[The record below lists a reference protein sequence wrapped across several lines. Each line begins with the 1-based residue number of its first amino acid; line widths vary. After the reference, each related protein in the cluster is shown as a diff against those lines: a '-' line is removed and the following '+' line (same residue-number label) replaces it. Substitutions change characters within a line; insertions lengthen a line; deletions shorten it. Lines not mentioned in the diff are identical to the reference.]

1 MSIDYDSSRSI
12 VFHSVCICSV
22 QYKRETYRIPTFPTM
37 KISFSSFIQFGNEG
51 KGKRERKTKI
61 LKEKEEKWQKT
72 RGLLYRRTQK
82 EYAVQLTLLLQITAL
97 AYCSIFNFHKGGF
110 ILLSTYTSP
119 RSYL

>member
-61 LKEKEEKWQKT
+61 LKEKEKKLEVAKNK
-72 RGLLYRRTQK
+72 RF
-82 EYAVQLTLLLQITAL
+82 AVQTNAKRIC
-97 AYCSIFNFHKGGF
+97 CSINTAITDYSSCLLFN
-110 ILLSTYTSP
+110 L
-119 RSYL
+119 